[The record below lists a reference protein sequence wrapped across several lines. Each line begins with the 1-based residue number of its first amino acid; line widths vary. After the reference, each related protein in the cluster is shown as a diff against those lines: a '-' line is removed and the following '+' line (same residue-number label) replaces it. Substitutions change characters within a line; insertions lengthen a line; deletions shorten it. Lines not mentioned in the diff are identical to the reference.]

1 MIGPQFLAALT
12 LTYPALAALCIAAA
26 GIYAA
31 DAIDRRDPARWL
43 AAATFA
49 IFAARWA
56 LLAVTLPG
64 KFQIIDRYAAQ
75 EIAVILDS
83 AGALCAFPYLLIVLY
98 RRCRRRRAGKGT
110 P

>member
-1 MIGPQFLAALT
+1 MIGPQFLAILAF
-12 LTYPALAALCIAAA
+12 TYPSLTALCIAAA

-43 AAATFA
+43 AVVTFA

-64 KFQIIDRYAAQ
+64 KYQILDRYAAQ
-75 EIAVILDS
+75 EIAVLLDA

-98 RRCRRRRAGKGT
+98 RRWRRRAVRGT